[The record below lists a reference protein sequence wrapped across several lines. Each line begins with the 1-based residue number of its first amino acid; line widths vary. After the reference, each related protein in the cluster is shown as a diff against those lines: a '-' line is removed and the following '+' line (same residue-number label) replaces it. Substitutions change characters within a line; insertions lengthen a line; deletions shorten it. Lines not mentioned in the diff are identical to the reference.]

1 MQLHAL
7 DEPLAM
13 HVLIF
18 IDSRN
23 KSTLPLL
30 SIIKLIHV
38 LLSLKCSQAKNE
50 RG

>member
-1 MQLHAL
+1 MQQHAL

-30 SIIKLIHV
+30 SIKLIHV
-38 LLSLKCSQAKNE
+38 LLSLKWSQAKNE